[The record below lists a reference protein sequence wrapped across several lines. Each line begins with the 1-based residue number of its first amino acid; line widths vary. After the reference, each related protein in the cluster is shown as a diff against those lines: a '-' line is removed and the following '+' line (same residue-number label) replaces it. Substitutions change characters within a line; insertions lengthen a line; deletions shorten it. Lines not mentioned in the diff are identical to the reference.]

1 MSRRARYIVGCS
13 FGKDSLATVIT
24 AVEHGE
30 PLDEAVY
37 CEVMFDEHIS
47 GEYLAHGL
55 FYIRRERGREIAK
68 RGLARI
74 CADKRGGAMSGP
86 IYGRTCE
93 GCEHVI
99 AEKWV
104 KGKTAHRCNAPGP
117 CRGYVVGQEHFI
129 PYIPAWCPE
138 LINKKEGSTK

>member
-1 MSRRARYIVGCS
+1 
-13 FGKDSLATVIT
+13 
-24 AVEHGE
+24 
-30 PLDEAVY
+30 
-37 CEVMFDEHIS
+37 
-47 GEYLAHGL
+47 
-55 FYIRRERGREIAK
+55 
-68 RGLARI
+68 
-74 CADKRGGAMSGP
+74 MSGP

-93 GCEHVI
+93 GCGHVI
-99 AEKWV
+99 EEKWV

>member
-1 MSRRARYIVGCS
+1 MSLNERILADLRRTYLSAVQEMALSPEDSNGHRRGE
-13 FGKDSLATVIT
+13 SLAASTSHTVFSIFG
-24 AVEHGE
+24 AV
-30 PLDEAVY
+30 
-37 CEVMFDEHIS
+37 
-47 GEYLAHGL
+47 
-55 FYIRRERGREIAK
+55 RG
-68 RGLARI
+68 
-74 CADKRGGAMSGP
+74 P
-86 IYGRTCE
+86 VYGRTCE